1 MCPANK
7 YSFPFNLKSSTKEKK
22 VIKKTKT
29 VHPVCCIQVKIMA
42 TYYQVN
48 NHKEDQ
54 SGMVTS
60 KHHQIGTFLC
70 TVNRW
75 YAK

>member
-22 VIKKTKT
+22 VIKKNKT

-48 NHKEDQ
+48 NQEFEGIIKRIR
-54 SGMVTS
+54 V
-60 KHHQIGTFLC
+60 
-70 TVNRW
+70 VW
-75 YAK
+75 

>member
-22 VIKKTKT
+22 VIKQNKT

-48 NHKEDQ
+48 NQEFEGIIKRIR
-54 SGMVTS
+54 V
-60 KHHQIGTFLC
+60 
-70 TVNRW
+70 VW
-75 YAK
+75 

>member
-22 VIKKTKT
+22 AIKKTP

-42 TYYQVN
+42 TYYKVN
-48 NHKEDQ
+48 NQEFEGIIKRIR
-54 SGMVTS
+54 V
-60 KHHQIGTFLC
+60 
-70 TVNRW
+70 VW
-75 YAK
+75 